1 MVSLPIPGSTLA
13 TSLHGLDN
21 WDFAGYR
28 ISEVITKKTQFEQ
41 AQLSQLK

>member
-21 WDFAGYR
+21 WDLASYR
-28 ISEVITKKTQFEQ
+28 ISEAITKKTQFEK
-41 AQLSQLK
+41 AQLSRLK